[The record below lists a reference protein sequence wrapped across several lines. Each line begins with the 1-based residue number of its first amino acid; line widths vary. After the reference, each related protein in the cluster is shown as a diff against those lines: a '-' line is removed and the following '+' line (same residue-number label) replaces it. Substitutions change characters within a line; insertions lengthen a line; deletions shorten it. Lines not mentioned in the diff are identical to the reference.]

1 MHTVKDN
8 NGSDMPVFVQQFVL
22 WPKFQTTVA
31 KTDMVSNK
39 LPNDQANRNMTLYD
53 TEDKKN
59 PPNL

>member
-1 MHTVKDN
+1 
-8 NGSDMPVFVQQFVL
+8 MPVFVQQFVL